1 MNRKILSVMVV
12 IIIALFIL
20 YLLFSGLVTYE
31 FFIPEVI

>member
-1 MNRKILSVMVV
+1 MVV

-20 YLLFSGLVTYE
+20 YLLLSGLVTYE